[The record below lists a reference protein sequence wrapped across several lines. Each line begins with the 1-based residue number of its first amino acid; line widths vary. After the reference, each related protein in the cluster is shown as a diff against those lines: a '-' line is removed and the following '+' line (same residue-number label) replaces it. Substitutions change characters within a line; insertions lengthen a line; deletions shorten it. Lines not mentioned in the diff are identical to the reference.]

1 MIKADIIDAI
11 SARSK
16 LSRSRTTAAV
26 EATLAVIKEALQ
38 QGEQVRIVGFGRFA
52 VRQKHAR
59 VGRNPRTGRAIP
71 IAPRRVLTF
80 KASKVLRNII
90 SSGVPSSAS
99 TASFTS

>member
-59 VGRNPRTGRAIP
+59 IGRNPNAPTTDVPIPART
-71 IAPRRVLTF
+71 VVKF
-80 KASKVLRNII
+80 KAGKEMRAAVLKLAGKAPAPQ
-90 SSGVPSSAS
+90 S
-99 TASFTS
+99 